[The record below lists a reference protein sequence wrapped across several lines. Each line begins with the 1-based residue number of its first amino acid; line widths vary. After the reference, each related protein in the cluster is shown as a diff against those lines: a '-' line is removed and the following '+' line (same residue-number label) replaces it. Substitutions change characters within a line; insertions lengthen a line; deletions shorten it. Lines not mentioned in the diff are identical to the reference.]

1 MQKKIKCTATT
12 RVQTPRQ
19 ATMHLQA
26 NVPLSQASSSVNL
39 SFKGGKAC
47 VTVTD
52 EEPPR
57 KKQSVKKRTQPSQ
70 LLLLKDRA
78 DP

>member
-1 MQKKIKCTATT
+1 M
-12 RVQTPRQ
+12 
-19 ATMHLQA
+19 
-26 NVPLSQASSSVNL
+26 NL

-47 VTVTD
+47 VTVTA

-57 KKQSVKKRTQPSQ
+57 KKQAVKKRTKQAVKKRTQPSQ
-70 LLLLKDRA
+70 LLLLKDHA

>member
-1 MQKKIKCTATT
+1 M
-12 RVQTPRQ
+12 
-19 ATMHLQA
+19 
-26 NVPLSQASSSVNL
+26 NL

-47 VTVTD
+47 VTVTAK
-52 EEPPR
+52 EPPR
-57 KKQSVKKRTQPSQ
+57 KKQAVKKRTQPSQ

>member
-1 MQKKIKCTATT
+1 MQKKIKCTATA
-12 RVQTPRQ
+12 RVQTPGQ
-19 ATMHLQA
+19 ATMHLEA
-26 NVPLSQASSSVNL
+26 NVPLSQVSSSVNL

-47 VTVTD
+47 VTVTT

-70 LLLLKDRA
+70 LMLLKDRA
-78 DP
+78 NP

>member
-12 RVQTPRQ
+12 RVQTPGQ
-19 ATMHLQA
+19 TNMHLQA
-26 NVPLSQASSSVNL
+26 SVPLSQTSSSVNL

>member
-12 RVQTPRQ
+12 RVQTPGQ
-19 ATMHLQA
+19 ANMHLQA

-47 VTVTD
+47 VTVTT
-52 EEPPR
+52 EEPLR

-70 LLLLKDRA
+70 LLLLKDHA

>member
-12 RVQTPRQ
+12 RVQTPGQ
-19 ATMHLQA
+19 ANMHLQA

-47 VTVTD
+47 ATVTA

-57 KKQSVKKRTQPSQ
+57 KKQSVKKHTQPSQ